1 LKSFGGCA
9 EGGPPTGASFL
20 EKEEFSTVLG
30 ADKAGGDDFGVIEYE
45 KVSGGKEG
53 GEVMNRSIGHF
64 SSCSVNVKE
73 AGGVAG
79 MSGGGGNSIRWD
91 GNRKEFLKGDGAH
104 GDLTECAAWGTFYP

>member
-1 LKSFGGCA
+1 LKSFGGGA
-9 EGGPPTGASFL
+9 KGGPPTGASLL
-20 EKEEFSTVLG
+20 EKEDFSSVLG
-30 ADKAGGDDFGVIEYE
+30 ADKAGGDDFRVVEYK

-53 GEVMNRSIGHF
+53 GEVTNCSVGHF

-91 GNRKEFLKGDGAH
+91 RDRNEFL
-104 GDLTECAAWGTFYP
+104 